1 MRREQKKQAENFVKL
16 LETAHDEI
24 RNAIEKKDRKTALIL
39 LEDCQNGAIA
49 LGNLIEEA
57 EGEGFV
63 TVRLLEEYCEQIY
76 RIYTSFGIEESVG
89 EESGKRVRAN
99 QVYKMLRG
107 AMTRIVNSVKRDIG
121 ISLEVVF
128 LPYKASMWDSLESV
142 WQAADADPGCNAY
155 VIPIPYYDKKPD
167 GSFGQLHD
175 EGEQYPEYVPVMRYE
190 DYNFEKRKPDMIFIH
205 NPYDDCNYV
214 TSVHPYFYS
223 ENLRKFT
230 DNLVYIPY
238 FILGEIH
245 PDNLEE
251 LKGIEHFCMAPGVL
265 NADKVIVQSE
275 DMRKAYINVLLADIR
290 KRTEERGQIN
300 KANPA
305 DGSEQEKHW
314 DNRKYMEEWRNFLE
328 KKILGL
334 GSPKLDKALAA
345 KKEKLELP
353 EEWRR
358 VIQKPSGEQK
368 KIILYNTSVS
378 ALLQAGEAMIS
389 KMRRV
394 FRIFQENQED
404 VALLWRPHPLI
415 QATIES
421 MRPQL
426 WGEYETVVRE
436 YRKAGWGIYDD
447 TPELDRAIGI
457 SDGYYGDPS
466 SLVTLC
472 RSAGMPVMIQS
483 VEI

>member
-305 DGSEQEKHW
+305 DGSEYNFADFDLDKT
-314 DNRKYMEEWRNFLE
+314 DSMTSTGNYYYMLTAANIKVAYDLEHDPNFLVTMNKPDVPDNVATQDIVVE
-328 KKILGL
+328 MLKLKKDVKVFRGVGADQFLACLI
-334 GSPKLDKALAA
+334 SDNTVDTQKAKTL
-345 KKEKLELP
+345 LENYSNIN
-353 EEWRR
+353 ETI
-358 VIQKPSGEQK
+358 IQKRMSISGVDEDEEALDMLKFQNA
-368 KIILYNTSVS
+368 YNLAS
-378 ALLQAGEAMIS
+378 
-389 KMRRV
+389 R
-394 FRIFQENQED
+394 
-404 VALLWRPHPLI
+404 
-415 QATIES
+415 
-421 MRPQL
+421 
-426 WGEYETVVRE
+426 
-436 YRKAGWGIYDD
+436 
-447 TPELDRAIGI
+447 
-457 SDGYYGDPS
+457 
-466 SLVTLC
+466 
-472 RSAGMPVMIQS
+472 MIQTLS
-483 VEI
+483 EMYNRLILETGV